1 MFHVKQCRKDKRAK
15 VKKTVIIM
23 AKLTRAQIRE
33 GLEQIPME
41 TLLQGAS
48 GSEVNLTA
56 KQIAFAKEL
65 ALGKTT
71 QADAYRKV
79 YKSKGRPKTVGSNAS
94 RLSTDE
100 RISAAVASFKAAEAF
115 KEYQTPTQLRAL
127 VVSQLTNHVLDP
139 DFPPA
144 QRVQC
149 LKLLGSVAEIGLFVD
164 RKETLVVHQSS
175 EIRERLLSQL
185 KGVIDTQATDV
196 TPNDDAD
203 SLLEE
208 IAKGAESDPTVG
220 APPDVADDHPA
231 VILHTIPH
239 EPPLEKSIPHESSSQ
254 ESIPHE
260 PPLEN
265 SIPQPPEIPQ
275 SGESTPPKDNL
286 ENVSS

>member
-1 MFHVKQCRKDKRAK
+1 MAKQ
-15 VKKTVIIM
+15 
-23 AKLTRAQIRE
+23 KLTREQIRE
-33 GLEQIPME
+33 GLDQIPME
-41 TLLQGAS
+41 SLLRGAS

-79 YKSKGRPKTVGSNAS
+79 YKSKGKPKTVGSNAS

-100 RISAAVASFKAAEAF
+100 RIATAVQAF
-115 KEYQTPTQLRAL
+115 KQSEAYREYQTPAQLRAL

-164 RKETLVVHQSS
+164 RKETLVVHQSAD
-175 EIRERLLSQL
+175 IRERLLSQL
-185 KGVIDTQATDV
+185 KNVIDTQAVDV

-203 SLLEE
+203 SLLDEIKSAKSAEDAQVFDDAYAEE
-208 IAKGAESDPTVG
+208 AKEADSDPTVG
-220 APPDVADDHPA
+220 APPAEPCMVPADDIHS
-231 VILHTIPH
+231 IPH
-239 EPPLEKSIPHESSSQ
+239 EVPLEKSIPHEV
-254 ESIPHE
+254 
-260 PPLEN
+260 PPQN
-265 SIPQPPEIPQ
+265 SIPSPESEYPHGGEPKQ
-275 SGESTPPKDNL
+275 SLDNK
-286 ENVSS
+286 

>member
-1 MFHVKQCRKDKRAK
+1 MAERKLKKRLFN
-15 VKKTVIIM
+15 M
-23 AKLTRAQIRE
+23 AKLSRAQIKQ

-48 GSEVNLTA
+48 GSEVNLTH

-65 ALGKTT
+65 ALGKST

-115 KEYQTPTQLRAL
+115 REYQTPTQLRAL
-127 VVSQLTNHVLDP
+127 VVSQLTKHVLD
-139 DFPPA
+139 DEFPPA
-144 QRVQC
+144 QRVAC
-149 LKLLGSVAEIGLFVD
+149 LKLLGSVAEVGLFLD

-175 EIRERLLSQL
+175 EIRQRLLDQL
-185 KGVIDTQATDV
+185 KGVIDTQAVDI

-203 SLLEE
+203 SLL
-208 IAKGAESDPTVG
+208 AELSKEAEATPTV
-220 APPDVADDHPA
+220 PVHPVVADDHPA

-239 EPPLEKSIPHESSSQ
+239 ESSIEN
-254 ESIPHE
+254 SIPHE

-275 SGESTPPKDNL
+275 SGESTPPKGNL

>member
-1 MFHVKQCRKDKRAK
+1 
-15 VKKTVIIM
+15 M
-23 AKLTRAQIRE
+23 AKLKLTREQIKE

-41 TLLQGAS
+41 SLLRGAT

-65 ALGKTT
+65 AFGKSTK
-71 QADAYRKV
+71 ADAYRKA
-79 YKSKGRPKTVGSNAS
+79 YKAKGNPKSVGSRAS
-94 RLSTDE
+94 VLSTDQ
-100 RISAAVASFKAAEAF
+100 RIQVAVEAF
-115 KEYQTPTQLRAL
+115 KTAEAYREYQTPAQLRQL

-139 DFPPA
+139 EFPPA

-185 KGVIDTQATDV
+185 KNVIDTQAVDV

-203 SLLEE
+203 SLLNE
-208 IAKGAESDPTVG
+208 INAAKSEPIESNVYDSKDGDPTVP
-220 APPDVADDHPA
+220 APPALADDHP
-231 VILHTIPH
+231 VLGIHTIPH
-239 EPPLEKSIPHESSSQ
+239 ESSAP

-260 PPLEN
+260 QPSTFSDPHDEYPPGGETK
-265 SIPQPPEIPQ
+265 Q
-275 SGESTPPKDNL
+275 SLDNK
-286 ENVSS
+286 